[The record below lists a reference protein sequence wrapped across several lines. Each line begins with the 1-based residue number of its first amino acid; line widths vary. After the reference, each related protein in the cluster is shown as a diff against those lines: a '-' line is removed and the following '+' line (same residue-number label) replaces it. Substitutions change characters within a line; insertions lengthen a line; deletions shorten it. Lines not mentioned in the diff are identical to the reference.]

1 MLKVAHKTKVVV
13 QPDQETMT
21 ATTSL
26 QTVRT
31 LFSAGLG
38 CITWI
43 RGLLSDDNF
52 TDSYLTS
59 SPRSGLLEISE
70 SQRTSNSTRI
80 KTVKRGFSTEAD
92 CLLDYLENGI
102 FDALEKQYLKSFVF
116 AIYIASPFHSV
127 SFLSKPLSRTRK
139 TQISKQAIRT
149 CDEDLIRSHSLI
161 EAYTFNVSYHE
172 IGANVRVPA
181 LSLESSMSNLVL
193 SQDDPA
199 TVAAKN
205 GRPPT
210 LGDVK
215 KSVQA
220 LVKSLITA
228 IQSMS
233 PIPNPRFATFKICYH
248 DHTPQEYEPP
258 HFVAGDPEKDRFIFS
273 THNVREAPDRFLFNE
288 INTGS
293 HAVQVQATT
302 ISAHLPSHEDDTATF
317 TGHTNVNNTAQTF
330 ELSEA
335 KRTADINA
343 LLADAENRQVVWDAD
358 PADEDAPGE
367 VDPDYKGPSQ
377 VPLGVRRGDDIV
389 PIPWKKKEKVVRHR
403 AGQHHVPGLHNAG
416 ASSAARAEEA
426 TQLLETQAT
435 VLIPESAPDPTQPRQ
450 DASEVAMDVDRGAG
464 NPEPSQTPDA
474 QQDVV
479 MGETRADGSST
490 LGRSSKSPARTPATQ
505 DESMEATRIHPAID
519 PAILRWKQVDCDC
532 NIEDETCE
540 TFICQG
546 PCGRRL
552 HTWCAGF
559 NTAEEAAHSE
569 YSTCVTCTLRAD
581 PVYDLMPDNNRQRLW
596 AALTVLAIFRR
607 TLKLVYERGCPGN
620 PHALQKLV
628 GCTRPDGLK
637 NIKRLEDEGF
647 IESRI
652 VEFDSLG
659 LLGSSV
665 PAKNAKST
673 KKKTGKKG
681 AVKPRL
687 ELVKTPAAMRKLKR
701 YFEPQGEM
709 VQELVKSYRPLKDKT
724 VPPAGGA
731 PAGNVLVPSSSVNIP
746 SQDPVTPTRPS
757 APPPHEESQTQQE
770 TQPFIEAVTP
780 TLRTLSKR
788 RTSTRISENRSK
800 KMKISLAKDVV
811 DLETW

>member
-1 MLKVAHKTKVVV
+1 MLKVAHKTKVSV

-26 QTVRT
+26 QTVQT

-59 SPRSGLLEISE
+59 SPRSGLLEISQ
-70 SQRTSNSTRI
+70 SQHTSNSTRI

-92 CLLDYLENGI
+92 SLLDYLEKGI

-116 AIYIASPFHSV
+116 AIYIDKENPNN
-127 SFLSKPLSRTRK
+127 
-139 TQISKQAIRT
+139 
-149 CDEDLIRSHSLI
+149 LI

-181 LSLESSMSNLVL
+181 LSLETSMSNLVL
-193 SQDDPA
+193 SQDNPA

-317 TGHTNVNNTAQTF
+317 TGHTNVNNAAQTF
-330 ELSEA
+330 ELSDA
-335 KRTADINA
+335 KRQADINA

-377 VPLGVRRGDDIV
+377 VPLG
-389 PIPWKKKEKVVRHR
+389 
-403 AGQHHVPGLHNAG
+403 
-416 ASSAARAEEA
+416 
-426 TQLLETQAT
+426 
-435 VLIPESAPDPTQPRQ
+435 
-450 DASEVAMDVDRGAG
+450 
-464 NPEPSQTPDA
+464 
-474 QQDVV
+474 
-479 MGETRADGSST
+479 
-490 LGRSSKSPARTPATQ
+490 
-505 DESMEATRIHPAID
+505 
-519 PAILRWKQVDCDC
+519 
-532 NIEDETCE
+532 
-540 TFICQG
+540 
-546 PCGRRL
+546 
-552 HTWCAGF
+552 
-559 NTAEEAAHSE
+559 
-569 YSTCVTCTLRAD
+569 
-581 PVYDLMPDNNRQRLW
+581 
-596 AALTVLAIFRR
+596 
-607 TLKLVYERGCPGN
+607 
-620 PHALQKLV
+620 
-628 GCTRPDGLK
+628 
-637 NIKRLEDEGF
+637 
-647 IESRI
+647 
-652 VEFDSLG
+652 
-659 LLGSSV
+659 
-665 PAKNAKST
+665 
-673 KKKTGKKG
+673 
-681 AVKPRL
+681 
-687 ELVKTPAAMRKLKR
+687 
-701 YFEPQGEM
+701 
-709 VQELVKSYRPLKDKT
+709 
-724 VPPAGGA
+724 
-731 PAGNVLVPSSSVNIP
+731 
-746 SQDPVTPTRPS
+746 
-757 APPPHEESQTQQE
+757 
-770 TQPFIEAVTP
+770 
-780 TLRTLSKR
+780 
-788 RTSTRISENRSK
+788 
-800 KMKISLAKDVV
+800 
-811 DLETW
+811 

>member
-1 MLKVAHKTKVVV
+1 MLKVAHKTKVSV

-26 QTVRT
+26 QTVQT

-59 SPRSGLLEISE
+59 SPRSGLLEISQ
-70 SQRTSNSTRI
+70 SQHTSNSTRI

-92 CLLDYLENGI
+92 SLLDYLEKGI

-116 AIYIASPFHSV
+116 AIYIDKENPNN
-127 SFLSKPLSRTRK
+127 
-139 TQISKQAIRT
+139 
-149 CDEDLIRSHSLI
+149 LI

-181 LSLESSMSNLVL
+181 LSLETSMSNLVL
-193 SQDDPA
+193 SQDNPA

-317 TGHTNVNNTAQTF
+317 TGHTNVNNAAQTF
-330 ELSEA
+330 ELSDA
-335 KRTADINA
+335 KRQADINA

-389 PIPWKKKEKVVRHR
+389 PIPWKKKEK
-403 AGQHHVPGLHNAG
+403 P
-416 ASSAARAEEA
+416 
-426 TQLLETQAT
+426 
-435 VLIPESAPDPTQPRQ
+435 
-450 DASEVAMDVDRGAG
+450 
-464 NPEPSQTPDA
+464 
-474 QQDVV
+474 
-479 MGETRADGSST
+479 
-490 LGRSSKSPARTPATQ
+490 PARTPATQ
-505 DESMEATRIHPAID
+505 DEDMESTRIHPAID

-665 PAKNAKST
+665 PAKNAKNT
-673 KKKTGKKG
+673 KKKANKKG

-709 VQELVKSYRPLKDKT
+709 VQELVKSHRPLKDKAA
-724 VPPAGGA
+724 PPAGGP

-770 TQPFIEAVTP
+770 TQPFVEVVTP

-800 KMKISLAKDVV
+800 KMKISLAKDFV